1 MCHHQAPPHDFI
13 QMPVQYVLMGYLQM
27 FKVKEYAQMISFVML
42 LEEMRFVLDCQWTI
56 IGNWVRTKMWSANF
70 SLEGSRLSDIDAGLA
85 NL

>member
-1 MCHHQAPPHDFI
+1 MTSYKCL
-13 QMPVQYVLMGYLQM
+13 YVLMGYLQM
-27 FKVKEYAQMISFVML
+27 FKVKGYAQMISFVML

-56 IGNWVRTKMWSANF
+56 IGNWVRNKMWSANF